1 MDTGEDKRIDNMD
14 KDKKIEEGAIGYT
27 SFQASRGDGEVLR
40 GGFLR
45 RFIAAFFSKKGQKAI
60 ADEDIADGLE
70 VEGDTIRTL
79 DVTREREP
87 QQGTDDPTGFT
98 VAKSAVM
105 LPRQEADRRQRYKR
119 YEDMDEYPEIAA
131 AFDIYADDATQKSS
145 DDRRWIIKSE
155 YDFVKK
161 AVEKLLVKIRLDKFF
176 WDITRNTVKYG
187 DCFIETILDV
197 NRPKLGIQRIKVLN
211 PNFIIRV
218 EDEFGYL
225 KKFLQEIPQRDSV
238 ASVPGSVDDLAS
250 SRFINLDKNQLIH
263 FRLYTSDPA
272 FYPYGKSVAAPAMR
286 IFRSLRLAEDAM
298 LVYRLSRAPERRIFY
313 VDVGNLPT
321 SKAEVFMERL
331 KEKFKK
337 EKFYNANTGNV
348 DARYNPLSADEDFF
362 VPHRNN
368 KGTKIETLPGA
379 QNLGDIEDVR
389 YFRDKLLAALKIPK
403 DYIVEKDKSPER
415 KANLSQL
422 DAKFARVIVRVQK
435 CMEIGLEV
443 LIKRHLILKGIDETY
458 LEDLSITLPDPSD
471 LFAKRRL
478 ELENLKAAVSMAVV
492 QTGLFSN
499 EYIYKNFYEMNE
511 QEIAEIEKQL
521 EEQNKKAAAQQ
532 QQNQPMGGAPG
543 GGAGMMPGTGVA
555 PPGAP
560 PSPSPMGGGIE
571 TAAPGAGG
579 AAPPAAAEPAKEST
593 DILNLLEKV
602 KKYEMLTKEPQI
614 KE

>member
-1 MDTGEDKRIDNMD
+1 MATD
-14 KDKKIEEGAIGYT
+14 KDKRLDELGYT
-27 SFQASRGDGEVLR
+27 RFEASRGQNRPVTGGRLR
-40 GGFLR
+40 KFL
-45 RFIAAFFSKKGQKAI
+45 AAFFTKKGQQAL
-60 ADEDIADGLE
+60 ADEDINDGE
-70 VEGDTIRTL
+70 IAGDTVRTL
-79 DVTREREP
+79 DVPKEKAPEGRD
-87 QQGTDDPTGFT
+87 QDPTGFT
-98 VAKSAVM
+98 VAKSAVT
-105 LPRQEADRRQRYKR
+105 LPQQEINRRQRYRR
-119 YEDMDEYPEIAA
+119 YEDMDDSPEVAA
-131 AFDIYADDATQKSS
+131 AFDIYADDTTQKSS
-145 DDRRWIIKSE
+145 DNQRWLIKSE
-155 YDFVKK
+155 FDFVKEEI
-161 AVEKLLVKIRLDKFF
+161 EKLFEKVRLDKFY

-225 KKFLQEIPQRDSV
+225 KKFLQEIPQPESAV
-238 ASVPGSVDDLAS
+238 TLQGMLDDFAQS
-250 SRFINLDKNQLIH
+250 KFINLDKNQIIH

-272 FYPYGKSVAAPAMR
+272 FYPYGKSVAAPAIR

-337 EKFYNANTGNV
+337 EKFYNGQTGNV

-379 QNLGDIEDVR
+379 QNLGEIEDVR
-389 YFRDKLLAALKIPK
+389 YFRDKLLAALKVPK

-422 DAKFARVIVRVQK
+422 DAKFARVITRVQQSI
-435 CMEIGLEV
+435 EVGL
-443 LIKRHLILKGIDETY
+443 LLLAKRHLLLLGLDEKFLK
-458 LEDLSITLPDPSD
+458 DLKVRFPDPSD

-478 ELENLKAAVSMAVV
+478 ELENIKAAVTMAVM
-492 QTGLFSN
+492 QTGLFPNS
-499 EYIYKNFYEMNE
+499 YIYKSFYDLTEG
-511 QEIAEIEKQL
+511 EIEEL
-521 EEQNKKAAAQQ
+521 EEELEKQNKKLAEEQMQ
-532 QQNQPMGGAPG
+532 GQMQGAPG
-543 GGAGMMPGTGVA
+543 GGAGIGPGTGVA

-560 PSPSPMGGGIE
+560 STSPMGGGME
-571 TAAPGAGG
+571 TAAPGQGYMSPAT
-579 AAPPAAAEPAKEST
+579 PPKPPMEST
-593 DILNLLEKV
+593 DILNLIEKV
-602 KKYEMLTKEPQI
+602 KKYEMLTKEYEP